1 MTARQKSRLV
11 TRSGKGELA
20 VQRLQHLTSGVSQ
33 TPSPSTGNPET
44 LQFSVILCTFNR
56 RRLVLNTIASLRRQT
71 LPFRAFEVIVVDNG
85 SHDGTLSAV
94 RTYANAGRHEGQK
107 TDDIWHVHCLSE
119 SRRGL
124 AYARNTGL
132 LAAAGEIV
140 VFLDDDAI
148 ADPYFLER
156 LWQIYTETGADAVGA
171 RVELLWENGGRGR
184 PHWLAD
190 DMLDTLGYFSP
201 AEHRTRLDPPASFS
215 SSGFS
220 VKVEALRAAG
230 AFSPF
235 LNKRQKTGDLPAS
248 MEVRDLCQ
256 RLHAD
261 GYALWFEPAALVIH
275 RAPAARLTRAFF
287 VGRAYWQGHSEILA
301 EYRNYGRHEI
311 PAMILAIWHDLQAC
325 AYFALIHRPLLRL
338 AGRSSSEQLH
348 AAMQQARAWGRLQ
361 QQLSL
366 LEHAPA
372 ERAWPAVCFV
382 LSLEGDVTGSLLLS
396 ALAAQDIRCTPATTS
411 VPIAWLWQHRAYYG
425 KAIGILHLY
434 RPGVLALTH
443 RHQQQLWFRI
453 WLAHRWGIRIIV
465 SDAGGYW
472 QNMRGLHY
480 LSQRAFERQV
490 MQHSD
495 AILSFTRQ
503 PEQLYLNRR
512 LRSRLRCLPHP
523 GFGGYL
529 PSLMPRDEAR
539 YRLDFPPDA
548 GTALLCLAYQHTER
562 ELLHL
567 VEAFQRAKQIEQEE
581 AAKARCIEQGEIES
595 SPASTAGLQLLLV
608 GPPCDKEVSTRIIK
622 LAARQPALHLHLSVP
637 DSNTLSLY
645 LASVDALV
653 LPHFA
658 VETAGLLESAL
669 LGLSYGRVAVVP
681 SLPRFRGMLPPRA
694 SIYYDPTSRESLTQ
708 ALLEARR
715 RDYRLTARDEEALE
729 TKSGWGQYAAR
740 LVKVYRDV
748 LERPT

>member
-11 TRSGKGELA
+11 TRKGKGELA
-20 VQRLQHLTSGVSQ
+20 IQRLQHLTRGVSHIR
-33 TPSPSTGNPET
+33 SLSAAVPEAM
-44 LQFSVILCTFNR
+44 QFSIILCTYNR
-56 RRLVLNTIASLRRQT
+56 RRLVLNTLTSLRRQT

-85 SHDGTLSAV
+85 SRDGTLSAV
-94 RTYANAGRHEGQK
+94 RTYANAGRHEEQK
-107 TDDIWHVHCLSE
+107 TDEIWNVHCLSE
-119 SRRGL
+119 PRRGL

-132 LAAAGEIV
+132 LAASGEIV
-140 VFLDDDAI
+140 VFLDDDTV
-148 ADPYFLER
+148 ADPYFLES
-156 LWQIYTETGADAVGA
+156 LWQNYAETGADAVGA

-190 DMLDTLGYFSP
+190 DMLETLGYFSP
-201 AEHRTRLDPPASFS
+201 AEHRTRLEPPASFS

-230 AFSPF
+230 SFLPF
-235 LNKRQKTGDLPAS
+235 LSKRQKAGDLPSS

-261 GYALWFEPAALVIH
+261 GCALWFEPAALVMH
-275 RAPAARLTRAFF
+275 RAPVERLTRAFF
-287 VGRAYWQGHSEILA
+287 VGRAYWQGHSEVLA
-301 EYRNYGRHEI
+301 EYRNYGKHEI
-311 PAMILAIWHDLQAC
+311 PAMMLAIWHDLQAC
-325 AYFALIHRPLLRL
+325 AHLALIHRPLLRL
-338 AGRSSSEQLH
+338 AGRASSERLY

-361 QQLSL
+361 QRLSL

-372 ERAWPAVCFV
+372 ESAWPAVCFM
-382 LSLEGDVTGSLLLS
+382 LPPEGDDTGRLLLS
-396 ALAAQDIRCTPATTS
+396 ALSSQDIRCTPATTS
-411 VPIAWLWQHRAYYG
+411 VPIAWLWQHRAHHG
-425 KAIGILHLY
+425 KAISILHLY

-453 WLAHRWGIRIIV
+453 WLAHRWGIRIII

-472 QNMRGLHY
+472 QNVRGLHF
-480 LSQRAFERQV
+480 LLQRTFERQV

-495 AILSFTRQ
+495 AILGFTRQ
-503 PEQLYLNRR
+503 PEQLYLNRK

-529 PSLMPRDEAR
+529 PPLMPRGEAR
-539 YRLDFPPDA
+539 YLLDFPMDA

-581 AAKARCIEQGEIES
+581 IEKN
-595 SPASTAGLQLLLV
+595 PASTASLQLLLV

-622 LAARQPALHLHLSVP
+622 LAAHQPALHLHLSMP
-637 DSNTLSLY
+637 DYNTLSLY
-645 LASVDALV
+645 LASVDALA

-669 LGLSYGRVAVVP
+669 LALSYGRVAVVP
-681 SLPRFRGMLPPRA
+681 NLPRFRGMLPPRA

-715 RDYRLTARDEEALE
+715 RDYRLTTRDKEALE
-729 TKSGWGQYAAR
+729 AKSGWEQYAAR
-740 LVKVYRDV
+740 LVKVYREV
-748 LERPT
+748 LERPS